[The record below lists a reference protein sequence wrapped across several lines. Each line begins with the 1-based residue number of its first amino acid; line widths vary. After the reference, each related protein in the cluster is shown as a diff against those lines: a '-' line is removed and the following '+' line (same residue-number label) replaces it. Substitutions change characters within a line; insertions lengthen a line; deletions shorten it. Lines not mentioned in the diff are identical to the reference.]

1 MSFVKNEGIDDSDT
15 HTAPACNGQANP
27 YQTSSFKLGLE
38 RTAMSAKHM
47 ILLFPSS
54 RHKKIKVLAQDRLA
68 TMRHKDAL
76 SKLERTLLGG
86 QVVHFDDSSLG
97 RSLRYHG
104 LIAIADGR
112 DLEAV
117 NLFRRSKDA
126 FEPESLERAVSERL
140 HGLALIRVQREVE
153 GTFAL
158 ERADPVLEREG
169 YASFVLE
176 ETA

>member
-1 MSFVKNEGIDDSDT
+1 MKELAIWILAPNPPS
-15 HTAPACNGQANP
+15 TAEPVPHLTG
-27 YQTSSFKLGLE
+27 SFKFGLE
-38 RTAMSAKHM
+38 RTAVPVKPM
-47 ILLFPSS
+47 ILFISP
-54 RHKKIKVLAQDRLA
+54 RKIKVLARDRLA

-76 SKLERTLLGG
+76 SSLERNLLAG
-86 QVVHFDDSSLG
+86 QVVHFDGSSLG
-97 RSLRYHG
+97 HTLRYRG
-104 LIAIADGR
+104 LIALANGQ

-117 NLFRRSKDA
+117 DLFRRSKDA

-169 YASFVLE
+169 YASFTLE
-176 ETA
+176 ETD